1 MDLVSKRVN
10 ENNRNP
16 GEKSRREMLGEKS
29 RRGNAG
35 K

>member
-16 GEKSRREMLGEKS
+16 GEKSRR
-29 RRGNAG
+29 GNAG
-35 K
+35 KIK